1 MKTKEIE
8 KTVED
13 AIKFLEDIG
22 LEAGVGI
29 KIIDLSL
36 AYNHMLSAAAKKA
49 MAVKITTLT
58 PRRELKADP
67 LGRTFVDDK
76 MGYFSV
82 MARGDEKIVEAAK
95 LISDFI
101 NDLAGRG
108 FVTGCLA
115 PMSAIALFTEPH
127 RLNEYAVFCYV
138 SLTPEGEEYCDN
150 METKKIR
157 IKEGEVPSACVF

>member
-1 MKTKEIE
+1 M
-8 KTVED
+8 
-13 AIKFLEDIG
+13 
-22 LEAGVGI
+22 EAGVVPE
-29 KIIDLSL
+29 IIDLSL
-36 AYNHMLSAAAKKA
+36 AYSYMFNAAAKKA

-95 LISDFI
+95 CISDFI

-115 PMSAIALFTEPH
+115 PMSAITLFTEPH
-127 RLNEYAVFCYV
+127 RPNEYAVFCYV
-138 SLTPEGEEYCDN
+138 SLTPEGEEHLDN
-150 METKKIR
+150 YGDKSLR
-157 IKEGEVPSACVF
+157 LREGEAPRTCVY